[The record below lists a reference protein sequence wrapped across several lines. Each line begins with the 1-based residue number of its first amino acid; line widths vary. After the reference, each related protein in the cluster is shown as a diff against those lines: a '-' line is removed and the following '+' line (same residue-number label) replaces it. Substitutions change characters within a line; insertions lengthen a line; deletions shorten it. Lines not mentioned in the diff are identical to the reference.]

1 MFHIQVDLQ
10 CVGKLSEILL
20 DDRASAEDHFT
31 NLAKHILQEFFVV
44 VTIDAISIHYLPDTP
59 EGLKRF
65 SLQITARCT
74 KIKLHFPPEA
84 VEQMELAL
92 EDKIGCVLQEL
103 VGEVEIEDI
112 SIRNTL
118 PGTTALSFP

>member
-20 DDRASAEDHFT
+20 DDRASAEEYFT

-44 VTIDAISIHYLPDTP
+44 VTIDTISICCQPETL

-65 SLQITARCT
+65 SLQMTARGT
-74 KIKLHFPPEA
+74 SLKLLFPPEA

-103 VGEVEIEDI
+103 VGEVEIEDV
-112 SIRNTL
+112 SIENIP
-118 PGTTALSFP
+118 PGTTALSYP